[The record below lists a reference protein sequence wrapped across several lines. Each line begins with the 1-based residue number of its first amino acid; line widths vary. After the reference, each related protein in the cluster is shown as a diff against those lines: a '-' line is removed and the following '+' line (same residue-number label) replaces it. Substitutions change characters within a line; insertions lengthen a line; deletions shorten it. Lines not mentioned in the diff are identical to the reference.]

1 MKSYKAIIV
10 AATIA
15 LIVCILCFH
24 ISNNAVVPME
34 RNGYKIE
41 HSMNYDDVVYSL
53 KVYEDYLGAQEG
65 KLSIDEELKGRLIDN
80 SSFKNE
86 TYRIMIR
93 DFKYDNYNKYL
104 NDEREK
110 VLNKYS
116 VFREVSNEK
125 VREEIIRFAR
135 VSFLRVNIDAYNNY
149 MKPILDQITN
159 LGLSFEEKY
168 IDLLTD
174 DGEVYSTQLYI
185 VAYAD
190 SSLIEQLS
198 SFLIDKEY
206 GFTIDLAP
214 PFVDNES
221 SSVYYNDPWFMN

>member
-1 MKSYKAIIV
+1 
-10 AATIA
+10 
-15 LIVCILCFH
+15 
-24 ISNNAVVPME
+24 
-34 RNGYKIE
+34 
-41 HSMNYDDVVYSL
+41 
-53 KVYEDYLGAQEG
+53 
-65 KLSIDEELKGRLIDN
+65 
-80 SSFKNE
+80 
-86 TYRIMIR
+86 MIR

-116 VFREVSNEK
+116 VFREVTNEK

-149 MKPILDQITN
+149 MKPILDQIMN